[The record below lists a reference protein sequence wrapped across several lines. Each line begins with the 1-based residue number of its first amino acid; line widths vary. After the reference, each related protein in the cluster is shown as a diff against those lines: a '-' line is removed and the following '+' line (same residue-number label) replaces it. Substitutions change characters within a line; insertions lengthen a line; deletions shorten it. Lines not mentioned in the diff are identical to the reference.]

1 VAIIRGGKRRPGG
14 YGPSNPFTP
23 AEQAIADQIA
33 RMLRETRLVAD
44 VEWLVNAI
52 SSLDPSA
59 VEEFISDITV
69 AYLEARLAEKLKKA
83 YLRRAQEEFVRLVQ
97 NDARPGVPILQ
108 DPGVRL
114 PSGIIVPS
122 SLALPD
128 GGGVDEFAI
137 NPIRNVIVD
146 FVDPRAVYYA
156 DTRAAMLV
164 TDIDTANRTAIRY
177 VIRDSLAQGRSPY
190 DTARMLRQT
199 VGLHTRWARAVDNYD
214 STTIRQLVRAGMTP
228 EAARAKADVM
238 TKTYRDRLI
247 RRRAEMIA
255 RTELQLAQNMARQT
269 SWDASYKTGLLDG
282 SSQKEWLVAP
292 SASRRGKPCDV
303 CASLSGK
310 RVQWNAA
317 FPTGHTM
324 PPAHPH
330 CRCTAVLIPPSRGLT
345 GLPSQDMDRWLAE
358 LRLMEEAV

>member
-1 VAIIRGGKRRPGG
+1 MAITRGGKRRPGG
-14 YGPSNPFTP
+14 YGPSNPFN
-23 AEQAIADQIA
+23 AQEQEIADQIA
-33 RMLRETRLVAD
+33 RMLRETRLAVD
-44 VEWLVNAI
+44 IETLLQAI
-52 SSLDPSA
+52 VSLDPNG
-59 VEEFISDITV
+59 VEEIIRDVTIV
-69 AYLEARLAEKLKKA
+69 YLEARLAEKLKKA
-83 YLRRAQEEFVRLVQ
+83 YLRRAQEEFVRLIRD
-97 NDARPGVPILQ
+97 DARPGVPILQ

-122 SLALPD
+122 SLATPD
-128 GGGVDEFAI
+128 GGIDEYAI
-137 NPIRNVIVD
+137 NPLRNVIVD

-156 DTRAAMLV
+156 DTRAAALV

-214 STTIRQLVRAGMTP
+214 TTTIRQLIRAGMTP
-228 EAARAKADVM
+228 EAARARADVM

-269 SWDASYKTGLLDG
+269 SWDGAYKTGLLDG

-292 SASRRGKPCDV
+292 SGSRRGAPCEI
-303 CASLSGK
+303 CSSLNGK

-358 LRLMEEAV
+358 LRLMDEAV